1 MFDKSDKYYFAARI
15 VLNVLHLLAAVL
27 FLVVPV
33 LMAIFEEETDYLIY
47 LVGVPAAALSW
58 LLTMVLMGVVCD
70 IKLIRNKLYCE
81 DGRALSKVYANGD
94 VYKLLAQERIVRQE
108 NGAELKEV
116 IAALQAGEITREE
129 YAARVEKLWQPIDEQ
144 RREEERAA
152 AEAAAAEAARA
163 AEEAARAEEEAKRA
177 AEEAKAAEEKA
188 EESEDKSAE
197 KGEESK
203 AEKQEGPAGQDEPQE
218 SRDEQ

>member
-15 VLNVLHLLAAVL
+15 VLNVLHLLAALL

-163 AEEAARAEEEAKRA
+163 AEEEAKRA

-203 AEKQEGPAGQDEPQE
+203 AEKQEEPAGQDEPQE

>member
-15 VLNVLHLLAAVL
+15 VLNVLHLLAALL

-81 DGRALSKVYANGD
+81 DGRALSKVYASGD

-163 AEEAARAEEEAKRA
+163 AEEEAKR

-203 AEKQEGPAGQDEPQE
+203 AEKQEEPAGQDEPQE